1 MPHKFTTQTKRH
13 ASDDRNR
20 EACLSSWG
28 MPLGR
33 NKELLYKV
41 CKYCLPGILLV
52 VVVRQASFA
61 RCFSASEA
69 CGSAVYEGGGAGS
82 ESDCKDAFVDGGQV

>member
-1 MPHKFTTQTKRH
+1 MNNSEACLTTQTKRH

-41 CKYCLPGILLV
+41 CEIANTVCRVSFLSSLLGMPLG
-52 VVVRQASFA
+52 RT
-61 RCFSASEA
+61 
-69 CGSAVYEGGGAGS
+69 G
-82 ESDCKDAFVDGGQV
+82 